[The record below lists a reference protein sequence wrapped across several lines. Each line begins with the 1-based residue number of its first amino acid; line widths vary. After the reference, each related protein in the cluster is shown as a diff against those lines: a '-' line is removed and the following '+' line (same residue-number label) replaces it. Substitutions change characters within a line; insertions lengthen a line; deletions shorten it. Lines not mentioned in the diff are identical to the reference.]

1 VNRDILIGKWKQ
13 LKGKVKEQWGE
24 LTDDE
29 IDTLDGRKDLL
40 IGKLQERYGMS
51 KDEASRQA
59 DNWWHRY
66 VDTETREEV
75 HSRGM

>member
-1 VNRDILIGKWKQ
+1 MNQDILEGKWKQ

-24 LTDDE
+24 LTDEE
-29 IDTLDGRKDLL
+29 IDTLEGRKDRL

-59 DNWWHRY
+59 DNWWTRY
-66 VDTETREEV
+66 SATP
-75 HSRGM
+75 

>member
-1 VNRDILIGKWKQ
+1 MNEDILKGKWKQ
-13 LKGKVKEQWGE
+13 LKGKIKEQWGE

-29 IDTLDGRKDLL
+29 IDMFEGRKDVL

-59 DNWWHRY
+59 DNWWARY
-66 VDTETREEV
+66 VDRPEEI
-75 HSRGM
+75 HSPGR

>member
-1 VNRDILIGKWKQ
+1 MNEDIIAGKWKQ

-29 IDTLDGRKDLL
+29 IDKLDGRKDRL

-59 DNWWHRY
+59 DNWWNRY
-66 VDTETREEV
+66 IADQPEPVAPP
-75 HSRGM
+75 M